1 MLTLQDSLQLHDAI
15 HRTPGPID
23 HALAKE
29 RIEQI
34 MTGSFAIMV
43 VDSLE
48 AYGKWRELR
57 AKMRSPHEPT
67 AG

>member
-1 MLTLQDSLQLHDAI
+1 MLTLQDSLQLRDAI

-23 HALAKE
+23 QALAEE
-29 RIEQI
+29 RLKQI
-34 MTGSFAIMV
+34 MSGSFAVMV

-48 AYGKWRELR
+48 AYPKWRELL